1 MVYSFIRLYAIY
13 LCNKTTLV
21 PCTFIQTKKI
31 TIKIMQLLKIRP
43 VFRVGNITVILFCG

>member
-1 MVYSFIRLYAIY
+1 MVYSFIRLYTIY

-31 TIKIMQLLKIRP
+31 YNNKNNAIIKNKTS
-43 VFRVGNITVILFCG
+43 F